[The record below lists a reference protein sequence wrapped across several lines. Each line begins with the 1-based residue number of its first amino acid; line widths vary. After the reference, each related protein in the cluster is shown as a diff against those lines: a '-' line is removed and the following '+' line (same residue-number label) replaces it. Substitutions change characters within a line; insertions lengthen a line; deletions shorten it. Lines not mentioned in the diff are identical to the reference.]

1 MQHIAQTAC
10 SIAKMKQKL
19 RYIMKNAQERRV
31 LHVVY
36 CQIHSDVPAICKA
49 AAKNAWMAQAPSS
62 GHPSVH
68 VRDVCVNLKIRVM
81 RGDSGADIPRGRSLQ
96 SL

>member
-1 MQHIAQTAC
+1 MAQT
-10 SIAKMKQKL
+10 
-19 RYIMKNAQERRV
+19 
-31 LHVVY
+31 
-36 CQIHSDVPAICKA
+36 
-49 AAKNAWMAQAPSS
+49 PSS

-68 VRDVCVNLKIRVM
+68 VRDVCVNLKIRAM